1 VTKNQFGLIVGFM
14 PLGSMM
20 SCVFVGIFR
29 HKYGTKRTMQL
40 FSMPA
45 VLGSA
50 CITAPWNIYMVM
62 INLVQGLVSRA
73 TWGTPTTQPPLFT

>member
-1 VTKNQFGLIVGFM
+1 M

-40 FSMPA
+40 FSIPA

-50 CITAPWNIYMVM
+50 CITVPWNIYMVM
-62 INLVQGLVSRA
+62 INLVIIPVSDRD
-73 TWGTPTTQPPLFT
+73 TPPTTPKPFN